1 MKDLI
6 EFMAKALVDD
16 PSSVEVK
23 EIIGEKVNVYELKVG
38 KSDIGKVIGKK
49 GKTVGAMRTILKAA
63 STKEGKKADLEIV
76 ESEEQD

>member
-6 EFMAKALVDD
+6 EFMAKSLVDD
-16 PSSVEVK
+16 PDSVEVT
-23 EIIGEKVNVYELKVG
+23 EVAGEKVDIYELKVG

-63 STKEGKKADLEIV
+63 STKIGKRAELEIV
-76 ESEEQD
+76 ED